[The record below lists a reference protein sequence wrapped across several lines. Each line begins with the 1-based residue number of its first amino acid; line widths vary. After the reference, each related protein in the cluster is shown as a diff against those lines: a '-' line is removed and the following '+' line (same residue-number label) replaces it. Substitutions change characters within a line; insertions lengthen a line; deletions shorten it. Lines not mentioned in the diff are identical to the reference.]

1 LNRASRPGNVWLR
14 AGLLHP
20 VLFVAPLVGLC
31 LLLAALP
38 HSDSNDVDWG
48 FLAIPLAA
56 VASLVTTAL
65 MAARRPLTGAQ
76 RVAVA
81 LLGLVASGIALVLG
95 FYGWI
100 VAAAIACHAGYECP
114 F

>member
-1 LNRASRPGNVWLR
+1 
-14 AGLLHP
+14 
-20 VLFVAPLVGLC
+20 
-31 LLLAALP
+31 
-38 HSDSNDVDWG
+38 
-48 FLAIPLAA
+48 
-56 VASLVTTAL
+56 
-65 MAARRPLTGAQ
+65 
-76 RVAVA
+76 VAVA